1 MTLESWLQP
10 AVIIAVIAG
19 FNMLLS
25 KRLDDFGKRLDD
37 SGKRID
43 DLRSQM
49 QREHDILANK
59 VDSLTEAVMNHI
71 TDYSIHNVKE
81 NNP

>member
-1 MTLESWLQP
+1 MTLESWLQL

-25 KRLDDFGKRLDD
+25 KRLDD

-71 TDYSIHNVKE
+71 TDYSIHSVKE